1 MEPPKLP
8 SFFKSK
14 NPKKFNY
21 KPRYLNSDITR
32 DDNYLKRKINFSLKK
47 NNSINLKRS
56 SRIIILIIILY
67 LLAYYLLIK

>member
-8 SFFKSK
+8 SFFKTK

-21 KPRYLNSDITR
+21 KPRYLNSITIR
-32 DDNYLKRKINFSLKK
+32 NDNNLKRKINFSSKK
-47 NNSINLKRS
+47 SNSTNLKRS

-67 LLAYYLLIK
+67 LLAYNLLIK

>member
-1 MEPPKLP
+1 MKPPKLP
-8 SFFKSK
+8 SFFKTQ

-21 KPRYLNSDITR
+21 SPRYLTSDKKR
-32 DDNYLKRKINFSLKK
+32 NKNNLKRKINFSSKK
-47 NNSINLKRS
+47 TNSTNLKRF